1 MAAAAMTLSGGGE
14 YAIHGTNDPR
24 SIGGF
29 VSYGCIRMYKT
40 RTCSISITASAGE
53 RLWL

>member
-1 MAAAAMTLSGGGE
+1 MTLNIDQ

-29 VSYGCIRMYKT
+29 VSFGCIRMHNKDILDLFKRVKVGT
-40 RTCSISITASAGE
+40 KVVV
-53 RLWL
+53 LK